1 MASTASAV
9 GENRIAA
16 SFTPRE
22 VEVLF
27 LCARGFSDRE
37 IAAELSISVFT
48 VGSHMRRVLRKSG
61 SASRTEAVA
70 RAYEA

>member
-22 VEVLF
+22 LEVLL
-27 LCARGFSDRE
+27 LCARGLSDRG

-48 VGSHMRRVLRKSG
+48 VGN
-61 SASRTEAVA
+61 
-70 RAYEA
+70 